1 MSRSQHPSLPLVG
14 PIALP
19 GPLIPLLTII
29 LPFAIQPR
37 HYYIFRS
44 LRLGPFLTILHIL
57 FYLSDFL
64 AEYHTNAPQSDDITI
79 PLLSYTTLVLGEA
92 IHRTSTFWSYTS
104 IAIGWVLICQEVPLS
119 ETLSPSTRAWMA
131 LLISVLS
138 TLRTD
143 EQLSTG
149 AMVSALALFT
159 RTIYHIWIVS
169 SVSPVSGTA
178 QFAMLLL
185 LILARLGAVKLCGQL
200 RKQMLVR
207 RFLAR
212 LGNEIG
218 RSAIGQCARC
228 AEVAVAQISLLGA
241 ALIACAFTWSCF
253 RWRWLWNVQSS
264 SSRAPAWT
272 VFSFFGGMLFLFPI
286 YTLMLFLE
294 HLPSG
299 DVRADRGGFM
309 ERQVRNSLVA
319 IWCTNCVYVVF
330 WIMSEMLVALEPNG
344 TLGLH

>member
-37 HYYIFRS
+37 HYYIFRP

-64 AEYHTNAPQSDDITI
+64 AEYHTNATQSDDITI

-104 IAIGWVLICQEVPLS
+104 IAIGWVLICPEAPLS
-119 ETLSPSTRAWMA
+119 GTLSPSTRAWMA
-131 LLISVLS
+131 LLISVFS

-143 EQLSTG
+143 EKLSTG

-169 SVSPVSGTA
+169 SVSPVSWTA
-178 QFAMLLL
+178 RFTMLLL
-185 LILARLGAVKLCGQL
+185 PVLARLGAVNLCGQL
-200 RKQMLVR
+200 WKQVLVC
-207 RFLAR
+207 RFLTR
-212 LGNEIG
+212 LENEIG

-241 ALIACAFTWSCF
+241 ALIVCAFTWSCF
-253 RWRWLWNVQSS
+253 RWRWLWNIQAS

-272 VFSFFGGMLFLFPI
+272 IFSFFGGMLFLFPI
-286 YTLMLFLE
+286 YTLVRFLE
-294 HLPSG
+294 HIPGRDL
-299 DVRADRGGFM
+299 RADREDFM
-309 ERQVRNSLVA
+309 KRQIRNCLVA

-330 WIMSEMLVALEPNG
+330 WIMSETLVALEPNG